1 MFPDASPPL
10 FLTREGHAEALRIF
24 DLFHGNESRA
34 IREAVNRAVARLSAS
49 AWNEFDAVYAS
60 LYTLSLLDRTRAI
73 PLDVSPGGGGELPH
87 RVSVE
92 FFLDLKLRND
102 HSPHK
107 LLDERGVAHFM
118 NFRRVVEG
126 LIPFKMVPR
135 SLGFG
140 CIFVEFDVFLPR
152 LPTIVGDGP
161 SGGHAGEERF
171 VASFL
176 TGSEWESLIERFNVA
191 DVAVH
196 GPT

>member
-10 FLTREGHAEALRIF
+10 FLTREGYAEALRIF
-24 DLFHGNESRA
+24 DLFTENDSRS
-34 IREAVNRAVARLSAS
+34 IREAVDRAVARLSGS
-49 AWNEFDAVYAS
+49 AWSEFDGVYLS
-60 LYTLSLLDRTRAI
+60 LYTLSLLNRTRALR
-73 PLDVSPGGGGELPH
+73 LDAPRADDGDLPH

-102 HSPHK
+102 HSPRR

-118 NFRRVVEG
+118 NFRRAVEG
-126 LIPFKMVPR
+126 LIPFKMTPR

-140 CIFVEFDVFLPR
+140 CIYVEFEVFLPR
-152 LPTIVGDGP
+152 LPAIGDGQA
-161 SGGHAGEERF
+161 SRGVGEEGF

-176 TGSEWESLIERFNVA
+176 AGREWESLIERFNVA

>member
-24 DLFHGNESRA
+24 DLFLGNDTGS
-34 IREAVNRAVARLSAS
+34 IREAVDQAVLRLSSS
-49 AWNEFDAVYAS
+49 AWSEFDAVYLS
-60 LYTLSLLDRTRAI
+60 LYTLSLLNRTRAM
-73 PLDVSPGGGGELPH
+73 PLNASEGIDDELPY
-87 RVSVE
+87 RMSVE
-92 FFLDLKLRND
+92 FFLDLKLRNEN
-102 HSPHK
+102 SPWK

-118 NFRRVVEG
+118 NFRRAVEG
-126 LIPFKMVPR
+126 LIPFKMMPR

-152 LPTIVGDGP
+152 LEAIAGDDP
-161 SGGHAGEERF
+161 AGGGAAEKGF
-171 VASFL
+171 AASFFA
-176 TGSEWESLIERFNVA
+176 GREWESFIERFNVA